1 MPMLLVLAFLFMAG
15 AVFALGEVATY
26 PARLKARSIRRAR
39 DYGRLRIPKNEAEV
53 VRFRER
59 VVAPAAQR
67 LAAIPLKLRP
77 KTNLESISTRLVAAG
92 LASRLSV
99 RGFLAVRGA
108 ALVAGVFAGVAAG
121 AAGSIGM

>member
-39 DYGRLRIPKNEAEV
+39 DYGRVRIPKNEAEI

-77 KTNLESISTRLVAAG
+77 KTNLHSISARP
-92 LASRLSV
+92 
-99 RGFLAVRGA
+99 GA
-108 ALVAGVFAGVAAG
+108 PRPHPRRHHA
-121 AAGSIGM
+121 